1 MSGVLEVLEDGYGFL
16 RSDNYQSG
24 IDDVY
29 VPQSQIR
36 RFRLKTGDYV
46 EGNTRMQHEG
56 ERYRALVYVQTVN
69 GDRPLGLTQRPSFED
84 LTPVYPSEVLKL
96 ETERT
101 DYAMRMIDL
110 MAPVGKG
117 QRGII
122 VAPPKAG
129 KTTLLKSIANSITKN
144 NPEVKLIVLLIDER
158 PEEVTDMQRS
168 IRGDVV
174 FSTFDEEPPEPH
186 QGGGNRAGAGKT
198 PCGAQKGRGYIAGQ
212 HNPPCQSL

>member
-69 GDRPLGLTQRPSFED
+69 GDRPLGLTQRPSFG
-84 LTPVYPSEVLKL
+84 V
-96 ETERT
+96 
-101 DYAMRMIDL
+101 
-110 MAPVGKG
+110 
-117 QRGII
+117 
-122 VAPPKAG
+122 
-129 KTTLLKSIANSITKN
+129 
-144 NPEVKLIVLLIDER
+144 
-158 PEEVTDMQRS
+158 
-168 IRGDVV
+168 
-174 FSTFDEEPPEPH
+174 
-186 QGGGNRAGAGKT
+186 
-198 PCGAQKGRGYIAGQ
+198 
-212 HNPPCQSL
+212 